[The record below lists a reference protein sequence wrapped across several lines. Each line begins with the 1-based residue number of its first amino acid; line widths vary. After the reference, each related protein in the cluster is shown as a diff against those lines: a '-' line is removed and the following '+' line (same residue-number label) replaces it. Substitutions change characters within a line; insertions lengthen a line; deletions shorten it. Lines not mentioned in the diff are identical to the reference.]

1 MVVVA
6 GRILVGQLRLR
17 RNIRLRSRRVL
28 GGARPSRARDAA
40 VVAGL
45 LQGSG
50 GGGGQDGRRSRAD
63 IRPSRLL
70 RLRSRNVAIGGAAAR
85 VSPIRQRR
93 SSSSNLHR
101 AMRRTAT
108 RLRMPSRS

>member
-45 LQGSG
+45 LQGA

-85 VSPIRQRR
+85 VSPTRQRR